1 LYMILFETE
10 RYIVRR
16 FTTADNEDFYLIN
29 SHPDVMKFIRPVK
42 NKQECA
48 IFLTEN
54 IQLYQ
59 DDSII
64 GRYMVIEKKSSLL
77 VGIFSFLYLSDN
89 LNYHIG
95 FALLPAFWGQG
106 IAQELVQ
113 QGVGYFFEN
122 ASQNELFAIT
132 DAANKASQN
141 VLLKTGFLT
150 AENTLEKERL
160 LDLFVIRK
168 EAL

>member
-1 LYMILFETE
+1 MILFDTE

-16 FTTADNEDFYLIN
+16 FTMADEQDFFLIN
-29 SHPDVMKFIRPVK
+29 GHPEVMKFIRPVK
-42 NKQECA
+42 SKEACA

-54 IQLYQ
+54 IQLYH

-77 VGIFSFLYLSDN
+77 VGTFSFLFLSDN

-95 FALLPAFWGQG
+95 FGLLPAFWGQG

-113 QGVGYFFEN
+113 KGITYFFEN
-122 ASQNELFAIT
+122 VSKNELFAIT
-132 DAANKASQN
+132 DPANKASKK
-141 VLLKTGFLT
+141 VLLKTGFLSSK
-150 AENTLEKERL
+150 NKLEKERL

-168 EAL
+168 EVA